1 MKVLYVEASGFR
13 GYRDPVRIEFAQ
25 GFTIIDGRNG
35 VGKSTIFDAIEFAL
49 TGYLSKYQGATAAG
63 QSVADYFWWVGEGDG
78 PKERYVEVG
87 FSGNAEKFIVRRT
100 PLDASDFEVPPALVS
115 ALAHPELAPKAP
127 LEQLC
132 ATAIIRDEHIAS
144 LSLDLKE
151 TERYALLRQAI
162 GANDADSWI
171 ARAHELLTQA
181 KRRSELAQSEVNTL
195 TAELAAAARR
205 IDEIQSSLASES
217 AIAEATGRLGVFA
230 SATAASGGLIG
241 LVRLRMAA
249 VEAELGS
256 LSALRGLL
264 PQLTSARAALPQ
276 LRNELSLIQNARDQ
290 AANALAKIP
299 STDIEVNAGELA
311 RRARELVSLIIA
323 GRRVGLIEHHCPICS
338 APHSEES
345 FQSGTIEAEA
355 AATRIDEIAAAVAR
369 REAEYRTAASA
380 LAKHEERLSAVV
392 LQISSHE
399 NLIRYVEE
407 QCRVVGIGSEASVDD
422 LDRHAAVLRVSLEGA
437 QRDLR
442 ILDTLRLNT
451 ELDKSLQAQQVA
463 KERLA
468 RGQERFGRARK
479 AEATAAALHD
489 AARRTAAETLDLRL
503 DRVLPLMAELYQRL
517 KPHPVW
523 QDIEYSIRGDIRRF
537 LSLKVGDGLNPQFLF
552 SSGQRR
558 ATGLA
563 FLLSVNLSLAWSRWQ
578 TVLLDDPVQH
588 VDDFRTVHLAEVLAQ
603 LVEQDRQI
611 ICAVEDSALADLMC
625 RRLPIKTEQSARR
638 VTLGPGS
645 NGALSV
651 RSTSLLKPVPA
662 RVFADIPAAR
672 TA

>member
-588 VDDFRTVHLAEVLAQ
+588 VNDFRTVHLAEVLAQ

>member
-1 MKVLYVEASGFR
+1 
-13 GYRDPVRIEFAQ
+13 
-25 GFTIIDGRNG
+25 
-35 VGKSTIFDAIEFAL
+35 
-49 TGYLSKYQGATAAG
+49 
-63 QSVADYFWWVGEGDG
+63 
-78 PKERYVEVG
+78 
-87 FSGNAEKFIVRRT
+87 
-100 PLDASDFEVPPALVS
+100 
-115 ALAHPELAPKAP
+115 
-127 LEQLC
+127 
-132 ATAIIRDEHIAS
+132 
-144 LSLDLKE
+144 
-151 TERYALLRQAI
+151 
-162 GANDADSWI
+162 
-171 ARAHELLTQA
+171 
-181 KRRSELAQSEVNTL
+181 
-195 TAELAAAARR
+195 
-205 IDEIQSSLASES
+205 
-217 AIAEATGRLGVFA
+217 
-230 SATAASGGLIG
+230 
-241 LVRLRMAA
+241 
-249 VEAELGS
+249 
-256 LSALRGLL
+256 
-264 PQLTSARAALPQ
+264 
-276 LRNELSLIQNARDQ
+276 
-290 AANALAKIP
+290 
-299 STDIEVNAGELA
+299 
-311 RRARELVSLIIA
+311 
-323 GRRVGLIEHHCPICS
+323 
-338 APHSEES
+338 
-345 FQSGTIEAEA
+345 
-355 AATRIDEIAAAVAR
+355 
-369 REAEYRTAASA
+369 
-380 LAKHEERLSAVV
+380 
-392 LQISSHE
+392 
-399 NLIRYVEE
+399 LIRHVEE
-407 QCRVVGIGSEASVDD
+407 QCRVLGIGSEASVDD

-442 ILDTLRLNT
+442 VLDTLRLNT
-451 ELDKSLQAQQVA
+451 ELNKSLQALQVA

-603 LVEQDRQI
+603 LVEQGRQI

-638 VTLGPGS
+638 VSLGPGS
-645 NGALSV
+645 DGALSV

-662 RVFADIPAAR
+662 KVFADIPDAR

>member
-1 MKVLYVEASGFR
+1 M
-13 GYRDPVRIEFAQ
+13 
-25 GFTIIDGRNG
+25 
-35 VGKSTIFDAIEFAL
+35 
-49 TGYLSKYQGATAAG
+49 
-63 QSVADYFWWVGEGDG
+63 
-78 PKERYVEVG
+78 
-87 FSGNAEKFIVRRT
+87 
-100 PLDASDFEVPPALVS
+100 
-115 ALAHPELAPKAP
+115 
-127 LEQLC
+127 
-132 ATAIIRDEHIAS
+132 
-144 LSLDLKE
+144 
-151 TERYALLRQAI
+151 
-162 GANDADSWI
+162 
-171 ARAHELLTQA
+171 
-181 KRRSELAQSEVNTL
+181 
-195 TAELAAAARR
+195 
-205 IDEIQSSLASES
+205 
-217 AIAEATGRLGVFA
+217 
-230 SATAASGGLIG
+230 
-241 LVRLRMAA
+241 
-249 VEAELGS
+249 
-256 LSALRGLL
+256 
-264 PQLTSARAALPQ
+264 SARAALPE
-276 LRNELSLIQNARDQ
+276 LRNELSVIQKERDQ
-290 AANALAKIP
+290 AASALAKIP
-299 STDIEVNAGELA
+299 PLDAEVNSGELA
-311 RRARELVSLIIA
+311 RRARELVSLIMA

-338 APHSEES
+338 TPHSEDS
-345 FQSGTIEAEA
+345 FRSGTIEAEA
-355 AATRIDEIAAAVAR
+355 AAARIDEIAAAAAH
-369 REAEYRTAASA
+369 REAEHRTAASA
-380 LAKHEERLSAVV
+380 LAEHEERLSAVA
-392 LQISSHE
+392 LQVSSHE
-399 NLIRYVEE
+399 DLIRHIEE
-407 QCRVVGIGSEASVDD
+407 QCRSLGVGSKASVDD
-422 LDRHAAVLRVSLEGA
+422 LDRRAADLRVSLEGA

-442 ILDTLRLNT
+442 VLDTLRLNT
-451 ELDKSLQAQQVA
+451 ELNKSLQAQQVA

-603 LVEQDRQI
+603 LVGQGRQI

-645 NGALSV
+645 DGALSV

-662 RVFADIPAAR
+662 KVFADIPEAR